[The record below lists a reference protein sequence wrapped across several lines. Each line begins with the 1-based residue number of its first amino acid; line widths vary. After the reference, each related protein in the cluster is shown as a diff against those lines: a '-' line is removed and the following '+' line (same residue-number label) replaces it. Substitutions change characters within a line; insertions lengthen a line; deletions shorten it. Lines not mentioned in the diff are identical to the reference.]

1 MSFFRLLATKIMGK
15 GALITLVSVC
25 SIAFGFIYLNMRHV
39 AFAENIVAEII
50 EADAHILDLF
60 VENEKTR
67 TKVAAQSMAI
77 NQDAINAIRRGDGNE
92 ILKVFGA
99 ALGQFQVD
107 FFIVCDA
114 NGKVMART
122 NQPHSAGASMLD
134 ALGIRDALYGKPSTY
149 FESDQ
154 FVKLSIM
161 TSAPLYGANGAVT
174 AVISSGVML
183 NSPKTAA
190 SLRGLLKKDTDGTLF
205 VGDDIVAQM
214 PSDNYTA
221 AMAMAV
227 FSETKPVMERDS
239 DYHGEVSV
247 DGEMFKV
254 FCKPLVN
261 AKNEQIATM
270 LLFSKSSGIASQLR
284 SLIWAGVLVACI
296 GIALSKGLMFML
308 LASISSRLRRMTKSA
323 EDIANGNMAVSFP
336 AGSKDEAGAL
346 GRSLQKATD
355 KIAKLFSEIF
365 HMISEHKKGN
375 VSFQLVMEDFRGQFE
390 ALADS
395 ILGLTNLSIKDRR
408 TGLPNRR
415 TLFSRLI
422 LVRERA
428 IKENSPLSI
437 LLVDIDR
444 FKQFGIDLGDAALR
458 KAAQMMSISI
468 MADVDMVA
476 RWAGDIFI
484 VLLPNTAKD
493 GALHVAERIRGRIEN
508 CIVEGP
514 GDETAKMTVSIGT
527 YTIIPTSD
535 DNPDSMIAR
544 ANEALYS
551 TKGKGGNQVAFLEET
566 HSAEM
571 L

>member
-1 MSFFRLLATKIMGK
+1 MSFFRLFATKIMAK
-15 GALITLVSVC
+15 GVLITLVSAC
-25 SIAFGFIYLNMRHV
+25 SIAFGFFYLNMRHT
-39 AFAENIVAEII
+39 AFAEKLVGDII

-60 VENEKTR
+60 IENEKTK
-67 TKVAAQSMAI
+67 TKVAANSMAI
-77 NQDAINAIRRGDGNE
+77 DHEAIAAIRRGDGAE
-92 ILKVFGA
+92 TLKAFSI
-99 ALGQFQVD
+99 ALGLYPID

-114 NGKVMART
+114 NGKIMART
-122 NQPHSAGASMLD
+122 NHPHSPGTSMLD
-134 ALGIRDALYGKPSTY
+134 SQGIRDALYGKPSTY
-149 FESDQ
+149 FESDPI
-154 FVKLSIM
+154 VKLSIM
-161 TSAPLYGANGAVT
+161 TSVPLYGANGAVM

-183 NSPKTAA
+183 DSMKTAD
-190 SLRGLLKKDTDGTLF
+190 SLRDMLKTDGTLF
-205 VGDDIVAQM
+205 VGDDIAAQM
-214 PSDNYTA
+214 PSKEYTG
-221 AMAMAV
+221 AMAMAL
-227 FSETKPVMERDS
+227 FSETKPKMARIKDFS
-239 DYHGEVSV
+239 GEVSL
-247 DGEMFKV
+247 DGKSFKI
-254 FCKPLVN
+254 FCKPLLN
-261 AKNEQIATM
+261 ARNEHVATM
-270 LLFSKSSGIASQLR
+270 LLYSKSSQIAIQLR
-284 SLIWAGVLVACI
+284 SLIWAGVLVACV
-296 GIALSKGLMFML
+296 GIIISKGLMFML
-308 LASISSRLRRMTKSA
+308 LASISRRLRRMAHSA
-323 EDIANGNMAVSFP
+323 DDVTNGNLNVSFP

-346 GRSLQKATD
+346 GRSLQRAMD

-375 VSFQLVMEDFRGQFE
+375 VSFQLVMEDFRGQYE

-428 IKENSPLSI
+428 IKENSPLSL

-444 FKQFGIDLGDAALR
+444 FKKYGIDLGDAALR
-458 KAAQMMSISI
+458 KAGQMMSISI

-508 CIVEGP
+508 CVLENGEG
-514 GDETAKMTVSIGT
+514 ETAKMTVSIGA
-527 YTIIPTSD
+527 YTVIPTSGDTPD
-535 DNPDSMIAR
+535 DMIAR

-551 TKGKGGNQVAFLEET
+551 TKGKGGNQVAFLEES
-566 HSAEM
+566 HSPDA